1 MYIGNM
7 SSEASKHHAPPLR
20 SEDEKAKGEG
30 RDMSTYTRML
40 LLRVV
45 GLATRKGSYMV
56 SRHLHG
62 DMNELDKITDEPHDR
77 ETDRDSLGNLN
88 KLYAPDGALIVALV
102 WQ

>member
-1 MYIGNM
+1 
-7 SSEASKHHAPPLR
+7 
-20 SEDEKAKGEG
+20 
-30 RDMSTYTRML
+30 
-40 LLRVV
+40 
-45 GLATRKGSYMV
+45 MV